1 MCLVTNLLSQI
12 LLILVSIINRSYIEI
27 TRKVLIVL
35 ERFEGLLP
43 QLRQFY
49 PIALPLVAYPNSLQF
64 ITIHNASSQTTETS
78 EKI

>member
-1 MCLVTNLLSQI
+1 M
-12 LLILVSIINRSYIEI
+12 
-27 TRKVLIVL
+27 IVL

-78 EKI
+78 EKT